1 MWASVIESEV
11 QRITFN
17 RMKYN
22 RELEVWEEMAK
33 DFNDQVADIENLIES
48 LDNQGWVHQI
58 QAGLQI
64 D

>member
-1 MWASVIESEV
+1 
-11 QRITFN
+11 
-17 RMKYN
+17 MKYN